1 MLHEFF
7 KLDLQVDKKK
17 SYFEK
22 SALSSPSKSRLS
34 ARNIYYIFFLLF
46 FFFCGCKNISKFK
59 KFLYMHSF
67 FMIHPLPHPSLR
79 QRSWCACLRWVWP
92 STTST
97 SRPTPRWPCAPTP
110 CSGCRAAAT
119 RPGLGTPSRCAR
131 SCPTLRP
138 FTSAVSLWLWAS
150 LEALVYWRYARSHLH
165 FSYVSLKI
173 T

>member
-7 KLDLQVDKKK
+7 KLDLQVEKKK
-17 SYFEK
+17 LFWKVCSLISIKEQVVCKLEF
-22 SALSSPSKSRLS
+22 
-34 ARNIYYIFFLLF
+34 LF
-46 FFFCGCKNISKFK
+46 FFVDLKTFRNQKV
-59 KFLYMHSF
+59 LYVHSF
-67 FMIHPLPHPSLR
+67 FMIHPLPPPSLR

-92 STTST
+92 SITST
-97 SRPTPRWPCAPTP
+97 SRPTPRWPCAPTR
-110 CSGCRAAAT
+110 CSGCRAAVT
-119 RPGLGTPSRCAR
+119 RPGLGTPSPCGR

-150 LEALVYWRYARSHLH
+150 LEALVYWRYACSHLH